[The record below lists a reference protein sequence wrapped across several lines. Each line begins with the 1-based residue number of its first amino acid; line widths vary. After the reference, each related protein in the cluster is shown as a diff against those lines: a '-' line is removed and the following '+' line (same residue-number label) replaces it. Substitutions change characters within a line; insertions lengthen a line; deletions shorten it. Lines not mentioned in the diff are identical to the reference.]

1 MSLWRRLTGTDAR
14 EQIRFRA
21 RVARYFP
28 IISWVPYYN
37 RHLLSED
44 LVASIIVTLMVIP
57 QALAYAILAG
67 LPAITGLYAS
77 MLPLILYT
85 IFGTSRTLAVGPMA
99 IVSLM
104 TAAALSPLFES
115 GTPAY
120 SHAAVTLAMLSGLI
134 LAVMGLLRLGFFAN
148 FLSHPVVS
156 GLLTASGVL
165 IAASQFASLIGI
177 GGSGFTLIE
186 QLTHLLTHLGGV
198 HWPTLVLGVSAL
210 VFLLLMRRAGPWLQ
224 KLGLSAGTATFI
236 VRLGPVIAV
245 AITTLAS
252 WALHL
257 PVLGVNVVGDIPAHL
272 PPLSLPSFE
281 PGLLRDLLLPA
292 FLISVVGFIES
303 VSLAQ
308 MLAARR
314 RERISPDQELV
325 GLGTAN
331 LAAAFTSGMPV
342 TGSLSRTVINFDAG
356 ARTPAAGAF
365 AALGVGLVILFLTS
379 LIAYLPIA
387 TLAASIIVSAMT
399 LVDLP
404 GLRRTWHY
412 SRSDF
417 AAMLITIL
425 LTFVEGVEAGVMAGV
440 GVSLALYLY
449 RTSRPH
455 TAEVGRLAGT
465 EHFRNIQR
473 HEAEVDDEIALLRI
487 DESLYFAN
495 ARYLEDTVYGLLAD
509 RENMKH
515 LVLICSA
522 VNLIDASALE
532 SLEAINSRLKDSEV
546 TLHLAEVK
554 GPVMDMLGNSDFL
567 EHLTGEA
574 YLSTFAA
581 WTDIRHRLDDERA
594 ALLKSTEASTE
605 ASKEASTGASEEA
618 ASEASEDASSGALE
632 EASSGAS
639 KETTTDA
646 SADETPPATRPSDR

>member
-1 MSLWRRLTGTDAR
+1 MKLWRQLRGTDSR
-14 EQIRFRA
+14 EQIQFRA
-21 RVARYFP
+21 RLARYIP
-28 IISWVPYYN
+28 IISWAPYYN
-37 RHLLSED
+37 RHLLNED
-44 LVASIIVTLMVIP
+44 LVASVIVTLMVIP

-67 LPAITGLYAS
+67 LPAIAGLYAS
-77 MLPLILYT
+77 MLPLILYS

-104 TAAALSPLFES
+104 TAAALSPLFAS
-115 GTPAY
+115 GTEAY
-120 SHAAVTLAMLSGLI
+120 SQAAVTLAMLSGLI

-165 IAASQFASLIGI
+165 IAASQFSSMIGI
-177 GGSGFTLIE
+177 GGSGFTLID
-186 QLTHLLTHLGGV
+186 QLAHLLTHLNGL
-198 HWPTLVLGVSAL
+198 HWPTLVLGASAL
-210 VFLLLMRRAGPWLQ
+210 VFLSLMRRAGPVLR
-224 KLGLSAGTATFI
+224 KIGLSAGVSTFV
-236 VRLGPVIAV
+236 VRLGPVMAV
-245 AITTLAS
+245 AITTLIS
-252 WALHL
+252 WAMNL
-257 PVLGVNVVGDIPAHL
+257 PAQGVNVVGDIPAHL

-303 VSLAQ
+303 VSMAQ

-325 GLGTAN
+325 GLGAAN

-404 GLRRTWHY
+404 GLKRTWHY

-425 LTFVEGVEAGVMAGV
+425 LTFIEGVEAGVMAGV

-473 HEAEVDDEIALLRI
+473 HEAEIDEEIALLRI

-554 GPVMDMLGNSDFL
+554 GPVMDQLGKSDFL

-581 WTDIRHRLDDERA
+581 WTELRHRFDDERA
-594 ALLKSTEASTE
+594 VLLASKESSTEASTE
-605 ASKEASTGASEEA
+605 ASKESSTGESKKAST
-618 ASEASEDASSGALE
+618 EASTD
-632 EASSGAS
+632 
-639 KETTTDA
+639 ETT
-646 SADETPPATRPSDR
+646 PAESPTKASDR